1 MMVKFLKNLKN
12 EISSIKI
19 LILSSVFW
27 VDCSFAE
34 PTPWWEVSYNLDIQY
49 PRMGDYTWEHNS
61 EKLYLRVKEK
71 TEGPFTKSILLLVI
85 L

>member
-1 MMVKFLKNLKN
+1 MKFSRL
-12 EISSIKI
+12 KI
-19 LILSSVFW
+19 LILFSGFW

-49 PRMGDYTWEHNS
+49 PTMGDYAWEHNS
-61 EKLYLRVKEK
+61 EKIILKGKGETV
-71 TEGPFTKSILLLVI
+71 GPFTKSILLLAI